1 MTSTLPLLVGLLAGI
16 SIMLGGM
23 WLLSGRK
30 ATARQRIEEM
40 VGAEPTRRGYL
51 QRLDYDLR
59 QAGVGPFWTPI
70 RFLLLSLGLGV
81 GFFFVASFLMG
92 NPTVPLIPFAAG
104 VFGMYFLP
112 RGYIDRQAFKQR
124 METTKEIS
132 ELQKFMSQQLNTG
145 RSEAEAISE
154 YAKREP
160 RGSRV
165 VAELRRVERA
175 QQYGI
180 NFETALKE
188 SAGRLGNINFDR
200 MVESVLMFRAKS
212 KAELA
217 DILMQQARYLDEQ
230 LIDAKE
236 ERAQLSAPRSYYST
250 IGFMI
255 VGIVIFT
262 KFVTPDA
269 FDVFYGSTIGQF
281 ISFGLLCWWSM
292 GYWLQSRQVRGIE
305 T

>member
-1 MTSTLPLLVGLLAGI
+1 MTALPMLVGLLAGL
-16 SIMLGGM
+16 SILLAGM
-23 WLLSGRK
+23 WVLSKRK
-30 ATARQRIEEM
+30 VTARQRIEEM
-40 VGAEPTRRGYL
+40 VGAEPTQRSSL
-51 QRLDYDLR
+51 QKLDYDLR
-59 QAGVGPFWTPI
+59 QAGIGPFWTPI
-70 RFLLLSLGLGV
+70 RYLALSGVLGV
-81 GFFFVASFLMG
+81 GFFLVTSFLMG
-92 NPTVPLIPFAAG
+92 NPSPPLIPAAAA
-104 VFGMYFLP
+104 VFGLYFLP
-112 RGYIDRQAFKQR
+112 RGYVDRQAFKQR
-124 METTKEIS
+124 MTTTKEIS

-154 YAKREP
+154 YAKREVG
-160 RGSRV
+160 GSRV

-188 SAGRLGNINFDR
+188 AAGRLGNINFDR
-200 MVESVLMFRAKS
+200 MVESVLMFRSKS

-255 VGIVIFT
+255 LGIIIFT
-262 KFVTPDA
+262 RFATPDA
-269 FDVFYGSTIGQF
+269 FEVFYGSALGQF
-281 ISFGLLCWWSM
+281 ISFGMLAWWSL